1 MYNLICNKLD
11 KNNLYYVQF
20 PSISFILETIY
31 DVYIH
36 VYIENTARNKE
47 YQYRKINAIMKSGYI
62 Q

>member
-20 PSISFILETIY
+20 PS
-31 DVYIH
+31 H
-36 VYIENTARNKE
+36 VYIKNTARNKE